1 MVTTWACLAKPGRR
15 ALPASLT
22 HPTGGWKHPAA
33 MLMRVSCIS
42 AALLFLCCVAVQF
55 NDPDPLRWMAIYG
68 AAAVLSLAAVR
79 RGGIPWIPA
88 AVVGGI
94 ALAWMLSILPRV
106 IGRVSLAELFGRFEM
121 KTSAIEEARECVG
134 LALVTA
140 WMAVLVA
147 VSLRARRG
155 SATT

>member
-1 MVTTWACLAKPGRR
+1 
-15 ALPASLT
+15 
-22 HPTGGWKHPAA
+22 
-33 MLMRVSCIS
+33 MLMRISCIG
-42 AALLFLCCVAVQF
+42 AALLFLGCVAVQF

-68 AAAVLSLAAVR
+68 AAAVLSLAALR
-79 RGGIPWIPA
+79 RGGIPWIPT

-121 KTSAIEEARECVG
+121 KTITIEEARECVG
-134 LALVTA
+134 LGLVTA
-140 WMAVLVA
+140 WMAVLAA

-155 SATT
+155 PAPTATSQS